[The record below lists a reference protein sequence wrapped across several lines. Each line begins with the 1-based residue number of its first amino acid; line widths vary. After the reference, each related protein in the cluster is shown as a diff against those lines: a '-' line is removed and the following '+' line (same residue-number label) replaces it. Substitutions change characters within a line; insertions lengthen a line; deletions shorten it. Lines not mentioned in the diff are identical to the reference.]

1 MLFCEERNRFCRE
14 VGIPQTS
21 TRTKPSQDAWL
32 SLPALD
38 SASESPFF
46 CWWWVRHPWSSAPWA
61 DCSCQFW
68 PFLDHFL
75 APRLVVHAFVKAS
88 KTFFPVFSFFWMGVP
103 LVAPRAL
110 VHWPSWQLCEHIH
123 WEHHCGTETLCWPV
137 VFHGNPLTMVHRI
150 LAMRALVE
158 NAFPAKSA
166 AKCGSKS
173 KTALG
178 TWNSSA
184 KTPWARR
191 SSCGSAKRLCPHSQ
205 ILWLGRMQVNMSH
218 AYSGDRR
225 RLVLESMV
233 TVEKSIFRSWQIFFT
248 FSSWHW
254 NESLTGG
261 SHVGRPSS
269 KTSPRVK
276 RLGPFNLC
284 IVIFMSRGYCVSCAP
299 VQLDPHTRS
308 RRCGISR
315 WQLSTLV
322 CSNVWPISLK
332 SSCGRGSKK
341 YHGLCSKDDW
351 IMGNRR
357 NPPWWNTNKLHSYG
371 FLDILSIGGAS

>member
-1 MLFCEERNRFCRE
+1 MVSKAPLKFCPLSWLFLSVLAFFGSLSGSPAGCARFRE
-14 VGIPQTS
+14 GFE
-21 TRTKPSQDAWL
+21 DF
-32 SLPALD
+32 LPCFLL
-38 SASESPFF
+38 
-46 CWWWVRHPWSSAPWA
+46 
-61 DCSCQFW
+61 
-68 PFLDHFL
+68 FLDGGSTGGSEGPCSL
-75 APRLVVHAFVKAS
+75 ALLAALRAHSLRTPLRDKDTLLAS
-88 KTFFPVFSFFWMGVP
+88 
-103 LVAPRAL
+103 L
-110 VHWPSWQLCEHIH
+110 
-123 WEHHCGTETLCWPV
+123 
-137 VFHGNPLTMVHRI
+137 FHGNPLTMVHRI

-191 SSCGSAKRLCPHSQ
+191 RSCGSAKRLCPHSQ

-233 TVEKSIFRSWQIFFT
+233 TVEKSIFRSWQMFFT

-261 SHVGRPSS
+261 SHVGRSSS